1 VPESQGGPVA
11 FGRYRVQ
18 EKLGAGG
25 MGAVYL
31 ARDDELG
38 REVAVK
44 VLRPLA
50 AVGEPPRELIE
61 RFRREARA
69 VALLSHANVV
79 RVYDQGVEGDFPY
92 LVMELVPGPTLAD
105 RIAAGP
111 LELREVR
118 TLGIQLASAL
128 DAAHAAGIV
137 HRDVKPSN
145 VLQSQ
150 SGIWKLADFGIAHIG
165 DSTSAGGSLTITGQ
179 FLGTPAYAAPEM
191 LEGSAAGRPSD
202 VYSLAATLYAAL
214 AGEPPYG
221 DANLARLIVAIGK
234 GERPPPI
241 AERRPDVPPGIAAA
255 LERAMAIDPAARP
268 TASELAHELAVA
280 ASGIATP
287 VPGALATAVVPPLSA
302 RRATGAAAGS
312 GSRARL
318 FFIIAAI
325 GFGALALGLIL
336 GDRGGGGG
344 TRAAGSP
351 ASAGLG
357 SVPQPAPSEEPV
369 ASPDSPMAAGELGA
383 PPWQND
389 LPPELASRQF
399 GKPSEQTK
407 RWRKAQEKLA
417 RGEWDKGAEE
427 LYKILDA
434 DPSNQTARRWLAW
447 MDAAARD
454 PRGQAGWIE
463 IREEDD

>member
-1 VPESQGGPVA
+1 VAESQAGPVA

-38 REVAVK
+38 RDVAVK
-44 VLRPLA
+44 VLRPLT

-79 RVYDQGVEGDFPY
+79 RVYDQGMDGDFPY
-92 LVMELVPGPTLAD
+92 LVMELVAGPTLAD
-105 RIAAGP
+105 RIAEGP
-111 LELREVR
+111 LEVRAVR
-118 TLGIQLASAL
+118 TLGIQIASAL

-145 VLQSQ
+145 VLQS
-150 SGIWKLADFGIAHIG
+150 GKGAWKLADFGIAHTS
-165 DSTSAGGSLTITGQ
+165 DSSLTITGQ
-179 FLGTPAYAAPEM
+179 FLGTPAFAAPEM
-191 LEGSAAGRPSD
+191 LEGGPVGPPAD

-221 DANLARLIVAIGK
+221 DANLGKVIISIGK
-234 GERPPPI
+234 GERPPPLSS
-241 AERRPDVPPGIAAA
+241 RRADVPASIAAA
-255 LERAMAIDPAARP
+255 LERAMAVDPATRP
-268 TASELAHELAVA
+268 RASELAHELAIA
-280 ASGIATP
+280 EGAIATP
-287 VPGALATAVVPPLSA
+287 VPGTLSTAVVPPLSH
-302 RRATGAAAGS
+302 RKPAAS

-325 GFGALALGLIL
+325 AFGALALGLIL
-336 GDRGGGGG
+336 GDRGGKGGG
-344 TRAAGSP
+344 SKGAATGPRFPGQREEAP
-351 ASAGLG
+351 AA
-357 SVPQPAPSEEPV
+357 VDPA
-369 ASPDSPMAAGELGA
+369 DNGGLGA

-389 LPPELASRQF
+389 LPPELAAPPG
-399 GKPSEQTK
+399 GKPTEQAK
-407 RWRKAQEKLA
+407 RWRKAQEKLS

-427 LYKILDA
+427 LIAILQD
-434 DPSNQTARRWLAW
+434 DPSNETARRWLAW
-447 MDAAARD
+447 MEMAARSQG
-454 PRGQAGWIE
+454 GQSGWVE
-463 IREEDD
+463 LEEPEQ

>member
-1 VPESQGGPVA
+1 VAESQAGPVA

-25 MGAVYL
+25 MGAVYQ
-31 ARDDELG
+31 ARDEELG

-79 RVYDQGVEGDFPY
+79 RVYDQGMEGDFPY
-92 LVMELVPGPTLAD
+92 LVMELVGGPTLAD

-111 LELREVR
+111 LEVREVR
-118 TLGIQLASAL
+118 TLGIQIASAL

-145 VLQSQ
+145 VLQS
-150 SGIWKLADFGIAHIG
+150 GAGTWKLADFGIAHMS
-165 DSTSAGGSLTITGQ
+165 DSSLTITGQ

-191 LEGSAAGRPSD
+191 LEGGQVGSPAD

-221 DANLARLIVAIGK
+221 DANLAKLIVAIGK
-234 GERPPPI
+234 GERPRPI
-241 AERRPDVPPGIAAA
+241 GERRADVPAGIAAA
-255 LERAMAIDPAARP
+255 LERAMASDPSARP

-280 ASGIATP
+280 PSGIATP
-287 VPGALATAVVPPLSA
+287 VPGALATAVVTPRAA
-302 RRATGAAAGS
+302 RRTAGPAS

-318 FFIIAAI
+318 YFTIAAI
-325 GFGALALGLIL
+325 AFGALALGLIL
-336 GDRGGGGG
+336 GDRGGGEKESSA
-344 TRAAGSP
+344 RPAASP
-351 ASAGLG
+351 LTSPVR
-357 SVPQPAPSEEPV
+357 STSPEEP
-369 ASPDSPMAAGELGA
+369 AAVQGDELGP
-383 PPWQND
+383 PPWQTD
-389 LPPELASRQF
+389 LPPELQSRQF

-407 RWRKAQEKLA
+407 RWRKAQEKLS

-427 LYKILDA
+427 LFKILDA
-434 DPSNQTARRWLAW
+434 DPMNETARRWLAW
-447 MDAAARD
+447 MEQAARD
-454 PRGQAGWIE
+454 PRMQAGWPGAVE
-463 IREEDD
+463 VEEGED

>member
-1 VPESQGGPVA
+1 MAESQAGPVA

-25 MGAVYL
+25 MGAVYQ
-31 ARDDELG
+31 ARDEELG

-79 RVYDQGVEGDFPY
+79 RVYDQGMEGDFPY
-92 LVMELVPGPTLAD
+92 LVMELVGGPTLAD

-111 LELREVR
+111 LEVREVR
-118 TLGIQLASAL
+118 TLGIQIASAL

-145 VLQSQ
+145 VLQS
-150 SGIWKLADFGIAHIG
+150 GAGAWKLADFGIAHMS
-165 DSTSAGGSLTITGQ
+165 DSSLTITGQ

-191 LEGSAAGRPSD
+191 LEGAQVAAPAD
-202 VYSLAATLYAAL
+202 VYSLAAMLYAAL

-234 GERPPPI
+234 GERPRPI
-241 AERRPDVPPGIAAA
+241 GERRADVPAGIAAA
-255 LERAMAIDPAARP
+255 LERAMAIEPSARP

-280 ASGIATP
+280 PSGIATP
-287 VPGALATAVVPPLSA
+287 VPGALATAVVAPRAA
-302 RRATGAAAGS
+302 RRTAGPGS
-312 GSRARL
+312 SSRARL
-318 FFIIAAI
+318 YFTIAAI
-325 GFGALALGLIL
+325 AFGALALGLIL
-336 GDRGGGGG
+336 GDRGGGESEALH
-344 TRAAGSP
+344 RPPSSPLAAP
-351 ASAGLG
+351 ASSLPAEQPGPSAAEGGALG
-357 SVPQPAPSEEPV
+357 S
-369 ASPDSPMAAGELGA
+369 
-383 PPWQND
+383 PPWQSD
-389 LPPELASRQF
+389 LPPELQSRQF

-407 RWRKAQEKLA
+407 RWRKAQEKLS

-427 LYKILDA
+427 LFKILDA
-434 DPSNQTARRWLAW
+434 DPTNETARRWLAW
-447 MDAAARD
+447 MEQAARD
-454 PRGQAGWIE
+454 PRAQAGWVE
-463 IREEDD
+463 VEDD

>member
-1 VPESQGGPVA
+1 MAESQAGPVA

-18 EKLGAGG
+18 QKLGAGG

-44 VLRPLA
+44 VLRPLT
-50 AVGEPPRELIE
+50 AVGEPPRELVE

-79 RVYDQGVEGDFPY
+79 RVYDQGMEGDFPY

-111 LELREVR
+111 LEVREVR
-118 TLGIQLASAL
+118 TLGIQIASAL

-145 VLQSQ
+145 VLQS
-150 SGIWKLADFGIAHIG
+150 GVGTWKLADFGIAHTG
-165 DSTSAGGSLTITGQ
+165 DSSLTITGQ

-191 LEGSAAGRPSD
+191 LEGGQAGPPAD

-221 DANLARLIVAIGK
+221 DANLGKIIIAIGK
-234 GERPPPI
+234 GERPPAI
-241 AERRPDVPPGIAAA
+241 EARRSDIPAGIAAA
-255 LERAMAIDPAARP
+255 LDRALAADPAARP

-280 ASGIATP
+280 PSGTATP
-287 VPGALATAVVPPLSA
+287 VPGALTTAMVAP
-302 RRATGAAAGS
+302 RRAAAAGS

-318 FFIIAAI
+318 FFTIAAI
-325 GFGALALGLIL
+325 AFGALALGLIL
-336 GDRGGGGG
+336 GDRGDARSSGNRPAMGSAPGF
-344 TRAAGSP
+344 TSAVPAAAEEAPPSP
-351 ASAGLG
+351 GMGETGGLG
-357 SVPQPAPSEEPV
+357 P
-369 ASPDSPMAAGELGA
+369 
-383 PPWQND
+383 PPWQSD
-389 LPPELASRQF
+389 LPPELTGPQH

-407 RWRKAQEKLA
+407 RWRKAHEKLS

-427 LYKILDA
+427 LFRILDA
-434 DPSNQTARRWLAW
+434 DPTNETARRWLAW
-447 MDAAARD
+447 MEQAARD
-454 PRGQAGWIE
+454 PRMQQPGWIE
-463 IREEDD
+463 VEDAED

>member
-1 VPESQGGPVA
+1 MAESQAGPVA

-38 REVAVK
+38 RDVAVK
-44 VLRPLA
+44 VLRPLT

-79 RVYDQGVEGDFPY
+79 RVYDQGVQGDFPF

-145 VLQSQ
+145 VLQS
-150 SGIWKLADFGIAHIG
+150 GTGTWKLADFGIAHTG
-165 DSTSAGGSLTITGQ
+165 DSSLTITGQ
-179 FLGTPAYAAPEM
+179 FLGTPAFAAPEM
-191 LEGSAAGRPSD
+191 LEGGQAGAPAD

-221 DANLARLIVAIGK
+221 DANLGKLIVAIGK

-241 AERRPDVPPGIAAA
+241 AERRRDVPPGIAAA
-255 LERAMAIDPAARP
+255 LERAMATEPAARP

-287 VPGALATAVVPPLSA
+287 VPGALATAVVPPLPV
-302 RRATGAAAGS
+302 RRAAGAGAGT

-318 FFIIAAI
+318 FLIIAAI
-325 GFGALALGLIL
+325 AFGALALGLIL
-336 GDRGGGGG
+336 GDRGGGSRS
-344 TRAAGSP
+344 RAAATP
-351 ASAGLG
+351 ASGGLA
-357 SVPQPAPSEEPV
+357 SAAAQPAPDEQQAVP
-369 ASPDSPMAAGELGA
+369 PDSPMTAGDLGS
-383 PPWQND
+383 PPWQSD
-389 LPPELASRQF
+389 LPPELMNRQF
-399 GKPSEQTK
+399 GKPSEQVK

-417 RGEWDKGAEE
+417 SGEWDKGAEE
-427 LYKILDA
+427 LYKILDE
-434 DPSNQTARRWLAW
+434 DPSNETARRWLAW

-454 PRGQAGWIE
+454 PRMHPGWIE
-463 IREEDD
+463 MGEAED

>member
-1 VPESQGGPVA
+1 MAESQAGPVA

-31 ARDDELG
+31 ARDEELG
-38 REVAVK
+38 RQVAVK

-145 VLQSQ
+145 VLQSA

-179 FLGTPAYAAPEM
+179 FLGTPAFAAPEM
-191 LEGSAAGRPSD
+191 LEGGVAGTPSD

-241 AERRPDVPPGIAAA
+241 GERRSDVPPGIAAA
-255 LERAMAIDPAARP
+255 LERAMATDPAARP

-287 VPGALATAVVPPLSA
+287 VPGSLATAVVPPLAA
-302 RRATGAAAGS
+302 RRAPGAAAGS

-318 FFIIAAI
+318 FLIIAAI
-325 GFGALALGLIL
+325 AFGALALGLIL
-336 GDRGGGGG
+336 GDRGGGGS
-344 TRAAGSP
+344 RAAGTP
-351 ASAGLG
+351 AASGLA
-357 SVPQPAPSEEPV
+357 SRVQPAPSEEP
-369 ASPDSPMAAGELGA
+369 AAPPDSPMTAGELGP
-383 PPWQND
+383 PPWQSD
-389 LPPELASRQF
+389 LPPELMSRQF

-417 RGEWDKGAEE
+417 HGEWDKGAEE
-427 LYKILDA
+427 LYKILDE
-434 DPSNQTARRWLAW
+434 DPGNETARRWLAW
-447 MDAAARD
+447 MEAAARD
-454 PRGQAGWIE
+454 PRGQPGWIE
-463 IREEDD
+463 IREADD